1 MTWPDWF
8 DMFKSN
14 PNNWYDN
21 KNRHL

>member
-14 PNNWYDN
+14 LNNWYDN